1 MDGRFVGALGSKCP
15 LHVQIETVQ
24 SVGGMAG
31 VEGSAC
37 SLLSFSFLDS
47 VSGRALGSRSLRT
60 STGRSPPTLKTLP
73 RASCPPTQRPL
84 PALCPELPGAP
95 HNSWVRPEKET
106 RRALASGWEGSSQ
119 PLPPRHWAPASL
131 SARPPSAS
139 HPPLHL
145 AFVLCPL
152 HPVAGTGCQPGHSG
166 RGRSE
171 PRQTT
176 AATGQPGRPPRTRAG

>member
-1 MDGRFVGALGSKCP
+1 MDSARKPRLRQAGLGPGDGAGLLRAPAALRSRRHGGRARTTGSGKLCGQKGAL
-15 LHVQIETVQ
+15 
-24 SVGGMAG
+24 
-31 VEGSAC
+31 
-37 SLLSFSFLDS
+37 
-47 VSGRALGSRSLRT
+47 
-60 STGRSPPTLKTLP
+60 TGRSPPTLKTLP

-139 HPPLHL
+139 HPPVHL
-145 AFVLCPL
+145 AFFLCPL